1 MDRQARSKMNTQ
13 IYEEA
18 CAWFVE
24 CRAGDLDD
32 SGRREFDR
40 WLRKS
45 PEHLSSYLEIAA
57 IWNEGPSLDPGDKW
71 SADTLIKHALGSSDD
86 NVVPL
91 SGVALPAASPV
102 SAEDSP
108 SHSAI
113 HASIVASGEAS
124 TTHRARAVAPR
135 KIWFAGW
142 RRFAIAAS
150 VLAILGGVLT
160 MLEFSSPI
168 YATALGEQ
176 RSIQFE
182 DGSTVELNSRSK
194 IRVKYSKQE
203 RDVEL
208 IEGQAL
214 FRVAHDTAR
223 PFIVAVGATRVR
235 AVGTQF
241 DVYKKSNGT
250 VVTVVEGRVAVYSAP
265 RDFLSQSS
273 GDAPRLP
280 PIEALPPSTRPD
292 AAARPARPSSGTR
305 IPSASS
311 PTGAALPPDGETSQQ
326 NPQVVGVKSS
336 SLLVSAGEQ
345 LTVTADAAQKT
356 TNPNIAGATAW
367 REREIVFEAATLSD
381 VAEEFNRYNQRKLV
395 IEDPSLYGFHISGV
409 FSSTDPDSLIKF
421 LRQRPGVKVT
431 ETGGEIRVE
440 RASLSRAMPNS

>member
-1 MDRQARSKMNTQ
+1 MDRQVRSKMNTQ

-32 SGRREFDR
+32 AGRREFDR

-57 IWNEGPSLDPGDKW
+57 IWNEGPSLDPGGKW
-71 SADTLIKHALGSSDD
+71 SADKLIQHALSAGDD

-91 SGVALPAASPV
+91 SSTALESTHTSGAVMTNVVFAEETSRMAPPQSCISSVRAQEAAASK
-102 SAEDSP
+102 
-108 SHSAI
+108 
-113 HASIVASGEAS
+113 G
-124 TTHRARAVAPR
+124 
-135 KIWFAGW
+135 WFTDW
-142 RRFAIAAS
+142 RRLAIAAS
-150 VLAILGGVLT
+150 IAVLTILGGALG
-160 MLEFSSPI
+160 LFEFSSPI

-214 FRVAHDTAR
+214 FHVAHDTSR

-235 AVGTQF
+235 AVGTEF
-241 DVYKKSNGT
+241 DVYKRSNGT

-265 RDFLSQSS
+265 QGLLPRSGRDAAQ
-273 GDAPRLP
+273 LP
-280 PIEALPPSTRPD
+280 PAQTL
-292 AAARPARPSSGTR
+292 PSSTT
-305 IPSASS
+305 PSKRVEGVHVIA
-311 PTGAALPPDGETSQQ
+311 QQ
-326 NPQVVGVKSS
+326 NPVTLGLTSS
-336 SLLVSAGEQ
+336 SSFLLAAGEQ
-345 LTVTADAAQKT
+345 LTVTAEAAQKT
-356 TNPNIAGATAW
+356 VNPNIAGATAW
-367 REREIVFEAATLSD
+367 REREIVFESATLSD
-381 VAEEFNRYNQRKLV
+381 VAEEFNRYNPRQLV
-395 IEDPSLYGFHISGV
+395 IEDPQLYGFHISGV
-409 FSSTDPDSLIKF
+409 FSLTDPDSLINF

-431 ETGGEIRVE
+431 ETSREIRIE
-440 RASLSRAMPNS
+440 RMTP

>member
-32 SGRREFDR
+32 AGRREFDR

-57 IWNEGPSLDPGDKW
+57 IWNEGPSLDPGGKW
-71 SADTLIKHALGSSDD
+71 SADKLIEHALSAGED

-91 SGVALPAASPV
+91 SGAPLPGASPPP
-102 SAEDSP
+102 AEESP
-108 SHSAI
+108 SL
-113 HASIVASGEAS
+113 S
-124 TTHRARAVAPR
+124 TMTSSPAHIGVRAHGAAARAT
-135 KIWFAGW
+135 WFSGW
-142 RRFAIAAS
+142 RRLAIAAS
-150 VLAILGGVLT
+150 IAVLTILSGVLGV
-160 MLEFSSPI
+160 LEFSAPI

-194 IRVKYSKQE
+194 IRVKYSKAE

-214 FRVAHDTAR
+214 FHVAHDTAR

-265 RDFLSQSS
+265 RELLSMTS

-292 AAARPARPSSGTR
+292 AARRPARPSSGTK
-305 IPSASS
+305 IPTGSS
-311 PTGAALPPDGETSQQ
+311 PTGAAQPPDGEGSEQSS
-326 NPQVVGVKSS
+326 PVVGPTNTSF
-336 SLLVSAGEQ
+336 LVSAGEQ

-356 TNPNIAGATAW
+356 AFPNIAGATAW
-367 REREIVFEAATLSD
+367 REREIVFESATLSD
-381 VAEEFNRYNQRKLV
+381 VAEEFNRYNQRQLV
-395 IEDPSLYGFHISGV
+395 IQDPKLYGFHISGI

-421 LRQRPGVKVT
+421 LRERPGVKVT
-431 ETGGEIRVE
+431 ETYGEIRVE
-440 RASLSRAMPNS
+440 RSP